1 MLVIYAWDFS
11 NFGLTEHNEFATRN
25 PAHVYCTG
33 SLATNRNR
41 MADSDNRAIFLFL
54 GPVLAA
60 LAFFGLWSQGWE
72 IIACW
77 TGAVAALVATWWITE
92 PIPIPATSLL
102 PIALLPMFGVLTPG
116 EVGASYGHP
125 LVLLLMGG
133 FILSTAMERS
143 GAHRR
148 IALNMVNL
156 FGGTS
161 SRRLVFG
168 FMAASAVLSMWI
180 SNTATTLML
189 LPVALAVLERSEDKQ
204 LAIPLLLGI
213 AYAASVGGI
222 GTPIGTP
229 PNLFFRTIYEQETGI
244 EVGFLTWM
252 SWGVPV
258 VLLFVPI
265 IGLWLTRRLNY
276 QGAIEIPAVQGWTLE
291 EKRVFFVFSLTA
303 LAWIT
308 RTQPFGGWKTWLDL
322 PGANDASVALIAVVV
337 MFLVPNGKGSQLLD
351 WDTANKIP
359 WGMLILFGGGIA
371 LARAFVESGLSA
383 YLGNMLSGLATWH
396 LIAMVLV
403 ICLTITFLTEMTS
416 NTATTTLMM
425 PILATAAFAADI
437 DPALLMVPAAMSASC
452 AFMLPVATAPN
463 TIMFSTGSFP
473 IKTMVR
479 EGFVLNLLGAGVI
492 TLVVVTMLG

>member
-1 MLVIYAWDFS
+1 MNQI
-11 NFGLTEHNEFATRN
+11 N
-25 PAHVYCTG
+25 P
-33 SLATNRNR
+33 SIL
-41 MADSDNRAIFLFL
+41 FLFL

-60 LAFFGLWSQGWE
+60 FAFLTMDSIGWDGT
-72 IIACW
+72 ACW
-77 TGAVAALVATWWITE
+77 TAAITIVCATWWIFE

-102 PIALLPMFGVLTPG
+102 PLALLPILGVLTPN
-116 EVGASYGHP
+116 EVGAAYGSP
-125 LVLLLMGG
+125 LVLLLLGG
-133 FILSTAMERS
+133 FILSTAMARS

-148 IALNMVNL
+148 VALSMVNL

-168 FMAASAVLSMWI
+168 FMAAAAVLSMWI

-189 LPVALAVLERSEDKQ
+189 LPVALAVLEKSKDDE

-229 PNLFFRTIYEQETGI
+229 PNLVFREIFFQNTGT

-258 VLLFVPI
+258 VVLLVPI
-265 IGLWLTRRLNY
+265 IALWLTRKLHFKGDFEMPKVGEWQTDER
-276 QGAIEIPAVQGWTLE
+276 
-291 EKRVFFVFSLTA
+291 RVFIIFSLTA

-308 RTQPFGGWKTWLDL
+308 RGQPFGGWSTWLDL
-322 PGANDASVALIAVVV
+322 PAANDASVALISVVI
-337 MFLVPNGKGSQLLD
+337 MFLVPNGKGDRLLD
-351 WDTANKIP
+351 WESAGQIP

-371 LARAFVESGLSA
+371 LAKAFVVSGLSTA
-383 YLGNMLSGLATWH
+383 LGDLLSG
-396 LIAMVLV
+396 IAGWPIVFVIAV

-416 NTATTTLMM
+416 NTATTALMM
-425 PILATAAFAADI
+425 PILAAAALAAGI
-437 DPALLMVPAAMSASC
+437 EPELLMVPAAMSASC

-463 TIMFSTGSFP
+463 TIMFSTGRFP
-473 IKTMVR
+473 IKVMAR
-479 EGFVLNLLGAGVI
+479 EGLVLNLFGA
-492 TLVVVTMLG
+492 VVVTAVCVTFL

>member
-1 MLVIYAWDFS
+1 MAESS
-11 NFGLTEHNEFATRN
+11 NRT
-25 PAHVYCTG
+25 V
-33 SLATNRNR
+33 
-41 MADSDNRAIFLFL
+41 FLFL
-54 GPVLAA
+54 GPILAGIAYFA
-60 LAFFGLWSQGWE
+60 LDSQGWDTQ
-72 IIACW
+72 ACW
-77 TGAVAALVATWWITE
+77 TGAVALLVATWWIFE
-92 PIPIPATSLL
+92 PIPIPATSLI
-102 PIALLPMFGVLTPG
+102 PIALLPLFGVLTPA
-116 EVGASYGHP
+116 EIGASYGHP

-148 IALNMVNL
+148 VALNMVNL
-156 FGGTS
+156 FGGS
-161 SRRLVFG
+161 SSKRLVFG

-189 LPVALAVLERSEDKQ
+189 LPVAMAVLEKSEDKD

-244 EVGFLTWM
+244 EIGFFTWM
-252 SWGVPV
+252 TWGIPV

-265 IGLWLTRRLNY
+265 IGLWLTRRLTY
-276 QGAIEIPAVQGWTLE
+276 QGTVNMPPVQAWTTE
-291 EKRVFFVFSLTA
+291 EKRVFIVFSLTA

-308 RTQPFGGWKTWLDL
+308 RTQPFGGWKSWLDL

-337 MFLVPNGKGSQLLD
+337 MFLVPNGKGSRLLD
-351 WDTANKIP
+351 WETANKIP

-371 LARAFVESGLSA
+371 IAQAFVASGLSA
-383 YLGNMLSGLATWH
+383 YLGDLLSGLATWH
-396 LIAMVLV
+396 VVTMVLI

-425 PILATAAFAADI
+425 PILATAAFAAGI
-437 DPALLMVPAAMSASC
+437 EPALLMVPAAMSASC

-463 TIMFSTGSFP
+463 TIMFSTGRFP
-473 IKTMVR
+473 IRTMVR
-479 EGFVLNLLGAGVI
+479 EGFVLNIIGAFVI
-492 TLVVVTMLG
+492 TLVCVTMLG